1 MFKKTLQAEDFMT
14 PASPLAAWLRAH
26 AGGGSVG
33 ELPGVDQLL

>member
-1 MFKKTLQAEDFMT
+1 MK